1 MPVVWLDSFGENWN
15 HRNIGLILVIE
26 VYASVIGNI
35 GLPMRLAAWLGAIAA
50 VSTAS
55 AGTIQ
60 LNAAGLA
67 FGEGTAR
74 KISASPGL
82 KSEPDRAALKK
93 SMKSTASAFMENGG
107 QWDKEALY
115 LSQTPNLNL
124 WVTEDGLRTE
134 YYANLVKD
142 GQNVRDGQV
151 IDMSFI
157 GGKAIAHKGSNA
169 LPTVTQFVQPDGTKT
184 VKVYQ
189 TVKLDS
195 VYKGIDLKLYTENG
209 RPRYDLVVAPGAN
222 PDLIKMNFRGSDS
235 VKVDDSGKLLIGT
248 KNGSF
253 EHRGLFAYQIK
264 NGRKIQVPA
273 KFRVEGS
280 NVVSFELG
288 SFDRSSQLI
297 IDPIVYGTYYGGD
310 TGIDEVRA
318 VAADADAG
326 IYFTGSTQAPD
337 FPILFGPFSV
347 NISGA
352 SDTFL
357 VKLRGDAY
365 VHEYA
370 AYIGGSGRE
379 TGKFISIDPTG
390 NTVWIAGTTTS
401 GNFPAVGTQ
410 FQGALAGATDTFLIA
425 FNKDV
430 ASVLVPAYSTYY
442 GSAAGTEVLTGF
454 AIAPVSGD
462 LVLSGHANAALPGTG
477 APTSASSHFVARFG
491 VTTTPSIS
499 LSQIGG
505 FFYGGSGAQTSG
517 APRGTVPSLNGGRTG
532 VNTDD
537 TSFLTGS
544 SVAVDSTDNVLIT
557 GTVASLS
564 IQDTATAG
572 APIFPTTAGAFNRI
586 LRFDDAYIAKF
597 DPTGNVIYA
606 GLLGGSGNDQSG
618 GIAVDESGNAYLTGI
633 ARSADFPRTNG
644 TLGQIFTSAAN
655 VFVSKVTTDGSQ
667 LVYSTN
673 LRTAGNVIPLGIGIN
688 QRGFAFVTGIVD
700 ASVTFPDPPGTPG
713 DPNVPTASATG
724 TIQTTT
730 DAIRTANTFPGPGDL
745 PATDG
750 FLNIID
756 STAETLLY
764 GTYIGGNLDDVAF
777 APFVD
782 RIGDVWVM
790 GYSDSGRFYFRS
802 NAAMTG
808 GTAFNVSNGGL
819 VAGFITGLAFKSVIE
834 NAFGPG
840 GTPFNAVPY
849 GSRYTPFTNT
859 QAINNVTR
867 VRDGYL
873 FRFRLDV
880 PLVTNLVLAPSSVAG
895 GLGSTST
902 GTITISGPAPA
913 EGVDVVVTLSSTVA
927 ASLSAGSAVAQQ
939 TVSIPAGATTG
950 TFTIHTSPV
959 IDPTQVA
966 VKAEYLGSFQIR
978 QLTVNPWLN
987 QLTLNPTT
995 VASGNQSTGRVT
1007 LFSPATQQVDVT
1019 ITTDNPGLISFPGGQ
1034 TVTIPVGQQ
1043 SANFV
1048 IQTSTVDT
1056 QQQGNVS
1063 ASFLGKTRTQV
1074 LAVKPAVLDSLS
1086 FVPNRV
1092 AGGGTS
1098 TGTVTLDGNAP
1109 STGATITLT
1118 AITNAGFISS
1128 MTPNPV
1134 VIPAGQRS
1142 ATFTVVTTLVP
1153 SNTFSVVR
1161 ATYASGNKD
1170 ATLLIDNISLT
1181 SFTLNPTAVAGG
1193 ASTTGT
1199 VVLNQPAPPG
1209 GAFVTLTT
1217 TSANVILPTDED
1229 LVTPDVQVLVAANN
1243 TARSFQIGTRASILG
1258 EVAPISASRG
1268 GVPIT
1273 RNLTIN
1279 PVTFTMTITPN
1290 SVLGG
1295 NGATLRVTL
1304 AGPAPAGGV
1313 PFTFTKVSQPGGSD
1327 NSSAITINGTNTGTV
1342 PAGATFADFAVTTTT
1357 VAQTDT
1363 VVITANTNPVNGN
1376 TATVNFTVRA
1386 PRVVGITFTPTVVR
1400 GMVQTTLMQITLDGP
1415 APAGGANVSLSR
1427 TPNPQI
1433 LNLPSTINVPAGQ
1446 STFSQVLTT
1455 NKVSRTLS
1463 TVVTAT
1469 YGGNS
1474 ANATLSVTR

>member
-1 MPVVWLDSFGENWN
+1 MPGVWLDSFGENWN
-15 HRNIGLILVIE
+15 QRNIGLILVIE

-55 AGTIQ
+55 AGTTQ

-67 FGEGTAR
+67 FGEGT
-74 KISASPGL
+74 
-82 KSEPDRAALKK
+82 KK
-93 SMKSTASAFMENGG
+93 SFDRTVPNSESNKTALRKSVKSTASAFMENGG
-107 QWDKEALY
+107 QWDKKALY

-124 WVTEDGLRTE
+124 WVTKDGLRSE
-134 YYANLVKD
+134 YFGTSETNGKTMKS
-142 GQNVRDGQV
+142 GQV
-151 IDMSFI
+151 IDMSFVGANAI
-157 GGKAIAHKGSNA
+157 GSKGANKV
-169 LPTVTQFVQPDGTKT
+169 PTITQFIRPSGTTT
-184 VKVYQ
+184 VRSYREVMVDNVYPGVDMKVY
-189 TVKLDS
+189 
-195 VYKGIDLKLYTENG
+195 TESG
-209 RPRYDLVVAPGAN
+209 RPRYDMVVAPGAA
-222 PDLIKMNFRGSDS
+222 PESIKMRFRGASS
-235 VKVDDSGKLLIGT
+235 VEVDKDGNLVLGT
-248 KNGSF
+248 KVGSF

-264 NGRKIQVPA
+264 NGKKEQVPA
-273 KFRVEGS
+273 SFVETRE
-280 NVVSFELG
+280 NEVSFRLG
-288 SFDRSSQLI
+288 SYDKNSDLI
-297 IDPIVYGTYYGGD
+297 IDPIVYGSYYGGD
-310 TGIDEVRA
+310 QGLDEVRA

-326 IYFTGSTQAPD
+326 IYSTGSTQAPD
-337 FPILFGPFSV
+337 FPVLFGPFSV

-357 VKLRGDAY
+357 AKLRGDAY
-365 VHEYA
+365 VHEYS

-379 TGKFISIDPTG
+379 TGKFIAIDPTG
-390 NTVWIAGTTTS
+390 NQVWIAGMTTS
-401 GNFPAVGTQ
+401 ADFPGLT
-410 FQGALAGATDTFLIA
+410 GALQGTRSGALDAFLVR
-425 FNKDV
+425 FDKNV
-430 ASVLVPAYSTYY
+430 STVLAHGYSTYY
-442 GSAAGTEVLTGF
+442 GGAGSAEQLTGF

-462 LVLSGHANAALPGTG
+462 LVLSGHSNATVPGATYPGALQN
-477 APTSASSHFVARFG
+477 AWVARLASTGQTLLWSQFYG
-491 VTTTPSIS
+491 TSTGPQVSGFNTGDVSSLAGARTGLTADTPS
-499 LSQIGG
+499 
-505 FFYGGSGAQTSG
+505 
-517 APRGTVPSLNGGRTG
+517 V
-532 VNTDD
+532 
-537 TSFLTGS
+537 LTGS

-557 GTVASLS
+557 GTVFATVN
-564 IQDTATAG
+564 QDTATAG
-572 APIFPTTAGAFNRI
+572 APIFATTAGVFPGGRL
-586 LRFDDAYIAKF
+586 LRFNDVYIAKF
-597 DPTGNVIYA
+597 SPTGAVVYA
-606 GLLGGSGNDQSG
+606 ALLGGNGNDSG
-618 GIAVDESGNAYLTGI
+618 SSIGVDETGGAYLTGI
-633 ARSADFPRTNG
+633 ARSADFPRTNS
-644 TLGQIFTSAAN
+644 TFGQTFTSAAN
-655 VFVSKVTTDGSQ
+655 VFVSKISTDGSQ

-673 LRTAGNVIPLGIGIN
+673 LRTTGPVFPQGIAVN

-700 ASVTFPDPPGTPG
+700 ATVTFPDPPGTPG
-713 DPNVPTASATG
+713 DPNVPTGSATG
-724 TIQTTT
+724 TIQTT
-730 DAIRTANTFPGPGDL
+730 AGALRTANTFPGPGDL

-750 FLNIID
+750 FLNILD
-756 STAETLLY
+756 STAENLLF

-790 GYSDSGRFYFRS
+790 GYSDAGRFYFRS
-802 NAAMTG
+802 NAAGTG

-819 VAGFITGLAFKSVIE
+819 VAGFITSLAFKSVIE
-834 NAFGPG
+834 NPFGPG
-840 GTPFNAVPY
+840 GTDFAGVPY
-849 GSRYTPFTNT
+849 GSRYTPFTT
-859 QAINNVTR
+859 PPSISGVTR

-873 FRFRLDV
+873 FRFRLDI

-895 GLGSTST
+895 GLGATST
-902 GTITISGPAPA
+902 GTVTISGPAPA

-927 ASLSAGSAVAQQ
+927 ASLSSGSAVAQQ

-950 TFTIHTSPV
+950 TFTIFTSPV

-1007 LFSPATQQVDVT
+1007 LFAPATQSTDVT
-1019 ITTDNPGLISFPGGQ
+1019 ITTDNPSLISFPGGQ
-1034 TVTIPVGQQ
+1034 TVTIPIGQQ

-1074 LAVKPAVLDSLS
+1074 LAVKPAVLESLT

-1098 TGTVTLDGNAP
+1098 IGTVTLDGNAP
-1109 STGATITLT
+1109 STGATIPLT
-1118 AITNAGFISS
+1118 AITNGGFISS
-1128 MTPNPV
+1128 MAPNPV

-1161 ATYASGNKD
+1161 ATYASGVKD

-1229 LVTPDVQVLVAANN
+1229 LITPEVQVLVAANN
-1243 TARSFQIGTRASILG
+1243 TSRSVQIGTRASILG
-1258 EVAPISASRG
+1258 EVAPIAASRG

-1273 RNLTIN
+1273 KNLTIN

-1304 AGPAPAGGV
+1304 AGPAPTGGV

-1342 PAGATFADFAVTTTT
+1342 PAGATFADFPVTTTT

-1386 PRVVGITFTPTVVR
+1386 PRVVGITFSPTVVR
-1400 GMVQTTLMQITLDGP
+1400 GLLTTQMVITLDGP
-1415 APAGGANVSLSR
+1415 APVGGANVSLTK

-1433 LNLPSTINVPAGQ
+1433 LNLPSTINIPAGD